1 MKREKR
7 NTVSKG
13 SRTIMSIL
21 GGSFLTKED
30 FSKMFPFLVYLTVLL
45 MLIITN
51 AYVAESTSR
60 SIKKNTNTLRDLRVE
75 YIYAKSAFTREST
88 QKILI
93 EKLSPEGLKESLE
106 TRAVMK
112 AEDRRQKTEEEK
124 NLNPQL
130 STLN

>member
-1 MKREKR
+1 MTMKRASKK
-7 NTVSKG
+7 TASKG

-51 AYVAESTSR
+51 AYIAESTSR
-60 SIKKNTNTLRDLRVE
+60 SIKKNTTRLRDLRVE

-106 TRAVMK
+106 TRIVK
-112 AEDRRQKTEEEK
+112 K
-124 NLNPQL
+124 
-130 STLN
+130 

>member
-1 MKREKR
+1 MKTASRK
-7 NTVSKG
+7 TSSKG

-51 AYVAESTSR
+51 AYIAESTSR
-60 SIKKNTNTLRDLRVE
+60 SIKKNTNRLRDLRVE

-93 EKLSPEGLKESLE
+93 EKLSGDGLKESLE
-106 TRAVMK
+106 TRVVNKM
-112 AEDRRQKTEEEK
+112 EDGRQKTEDGK
-124 NLNPQL
+124 QNNF
-130 STLN
+130 

>member
-1 MKREKR
+1 MKRESRK
-7 NTVSKG
+7 TASKG

-30 FSKMFPFLVYLTVLL
+30 FSKMFPFLVYLTILL

-60 SIKKNTNTLRDLRVE
+60 SIKKNTVRLRDLRVE

-93 EKLSPEGLKESLE
+93 EKLSGDGLKESLE
-106 TRAVMK
+106 TRVVNKM
-112 AEDRRQKTEEEK
+112 EDRRQKTEDGRQ
-124 NLNPQL
+124 NNF
-130 STLN
+130 

>member
-1 MKREKR
+1 MTMKRESKK
-7 NTVSKG
+7 TASKG

-60 SIKKNTNTLRDLRVE
+60 SIKKNTVRLRDLRVE

-88 QKILI
+88 QKTLI
-93 EKLSPEGLKESLE
+93 EKLAPEGIKESLE
-106 TRAVMK
+106 TRMV
-112 AEDRRQKTEEEK
+112 QKTSDTKQQTE
-124 NLNPQL
+124 
-130 STLN
+130 